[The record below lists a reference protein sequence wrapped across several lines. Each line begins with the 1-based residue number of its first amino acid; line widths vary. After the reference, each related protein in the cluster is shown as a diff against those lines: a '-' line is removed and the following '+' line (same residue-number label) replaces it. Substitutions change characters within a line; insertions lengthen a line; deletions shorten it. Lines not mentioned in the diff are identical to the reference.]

1 MPSSHHGSGS
11 IGLLRYQSRW
21 LSSACGIW
29 HRHIKNIK
37 MKKTEEMEK
46 FEAEEDERIRRE
58 RLQPLWTELSGL

>member
-1 MPSSHHGSGS
+1 
-11 IGLLRYQSRW
+11 
-21 LSSACGIW
+21 
-29 HRHIKNIK
+29 